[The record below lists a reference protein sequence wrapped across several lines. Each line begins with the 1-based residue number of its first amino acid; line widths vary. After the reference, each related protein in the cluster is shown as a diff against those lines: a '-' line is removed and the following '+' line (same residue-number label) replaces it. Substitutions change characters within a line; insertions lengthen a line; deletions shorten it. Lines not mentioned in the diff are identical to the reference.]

1 MEEGERKKL
10 NFGHTVGHAIES
22 ALLLSKKPTLHGFA
36 VAFGMIAESFLSY
49 KLNLCS

>member
-22 ALLLSKKPTLHGFA
+22 ALLLNDKPTLHGFA
-36 VAFGMIAESFLSY
+36 VAFGMIVESFFI
-49 KLNLCS
+49 